1 MARCLGPLPAGR
13 VDVAVDRRNVAT
25 GRRRYRVRAFVFERT
40 VERGLTS
47 APQVVD
53 SLRSMCLMPM
63 VPPLVRVVSGVKPEA
78 PLSVA
83 ILGVVKPL
91 APMLAETGCFWL
103 KLRDGGATG
112 CMRALRGAV
121 SGVTG
126 FNRGANGG
134 DGGVAGF
141 TRAQRGGVSGATGFS
156 VCGYGAVGGAAGF
169 VCGR

>member
-1 MARCLGPLPAGR
+1 MCVIAML
-13 VDVAVDRRNVAT
+13 
-25 GRRRYRVRAFVFERT
+25 
-40 VERGLTS
+40 S
-47 APQVVD
+47 
-53 SLRSMCLMPM
+53 SLVGM
-63 VPPLVRVVSGVKPEA
+63 VPGVKPES

-91 APMLAETGCFWL
+91 APLLADTGCFWL

-126 FNRGANGG
+126 FNRGVNGG